1 MVPILIFSNRI
12 NNIVNL
18 NTDVIKSKV
27 LLDPFL
33 ELLDENAFLHPKIF

>member
-1 MVPILIFSNRI
+1 MVHILIFNRI

-18 NTDVIKSKV
+18 NTDVIKLKV